1 MLVRAGAIL
10 GLVMLETRPP
20 RCREC
25 GVLGGE
31 SSDPRRRACS
41 LSPTGALAA
50 VI

>member
-25 GVLGGE
+25 GVLGGGN
-31 SSDPRRRACS
+31 RVIRAAARARCRLLVPS
-41 LSPTGALAA
+41 LR
-50 VI
+50 